1 MVPIPKRSTSEP
13 VSDDMRRREFVTL
26 LGGAAFA
33 WPCVARA
40 QAGKRLNI
48 GVLGADATVWAPWMA
63 AFVARLR
70 ELGWVEG
77 HTIAIEYRWTEGSAA
92 RVSEIGA
99 DFLRQNVAVIV
110 TYGGAVAVLKQ
121 ATTVTPIV
129 FAVAVDPVRGGLVA
143 SLARPG
149 GNVTGMSIQQLDLV
163 GKRLELL
170 REVIPQ
176 FRRIAIMFDAG
187 YSSSVLEASD
197 IKATARTLGLDFA
210 SLEIR
215 RGDDIPPTFEALK
228 AKADALYVVS
238 DALIATNRTRIITR
252 ALDARLPTIL
262 SYCDYVGAG
271 GTHVLWPELRGPLPA
286 CRRHGRQGSAR
297 DETERHPGRAGKQIR
312 IGYQSHDRQDTR
324 LGNSNYAARYRR

>member
-1 MVPIPKRSTSEP
+1 
-13 VSDDMRRREFVTL
+13 MRRREFISL
-26 LGGAAFA
+26 LGSAVA
-33 WPCVARA
+33 WPLAARA
-40 QAGKRLNI
+40 QQVGKPLNI

-63 AFVARLR
+63 AFLARLR

-77 HTIAIEYRWTEGSAA
+77 NTIAIEYRWTEGSAA

-129 FAVAVDPVRGGLVA
+129 FAVAVDAARGGLVE

-149 GNVTGMSIQQLDLV
+149 SNVTGMSIQQSDLV

-176 FRRIAIMFDAG
+176 FRRLAIMFDAG

-197 IKATARTLGLDFA
+197 IKTTTRTLGLEFA

-215 RGDDIPPTFEALK
+215 RGEDIPPTFEALK

-238 DALIATNRTRIITR
+238 DALIAANRTGIITR
-252 ALDARLPTIL
+252 ALNARLPTIL
-262 SYCDYVGAG
+262 SYRDYVEAG
-271 GTHVLWPELRGPLPA
+271 GLMSYGPNFADLFRRAADMVDKVLRG
-286 CRRHGRQGSAR
+286 
-297 DETERHPGRAGKQIR
+297 TKPGDIPVEQASKFELAINRTTAKI
-312 IGYQSHDRQDTR
+312 
-324 LGNSNYAARYRR
+324 LGLEIPTTLLATADDVIE

>member
-1 MVPIPKRSTSEP
+1 ME
-13 VSDDMRRREFVTL
+13 RRKFIKGLCSGV
-26 LGGAAFA
+26 AA
-33 WPCVARA
+33 WPLGAYA
-40 QAGKRLNI
+40 QQIDKPRRI
-48 GVLGADATVWAPWMA
+48 GVLGADATVWRPWVA
-63 AFVARLR
+63 AFVKRVG
-70 ELGWVEG
+70 ELGWIEG
-77 HTIAIEYRWTEGSAA
+77 DTVAIDYRWTEGSAV

-129 FAVAVDPVRGGLVA
+129 FAVAVDAARSGLVE
-143 SLARPG
+143 SVARPG
-149 GNVTGMSIQQLDLV
+149 GNVTGMSIQQSDLV

-252 ALDARLPTIL
+252 ALNARLPTIL
-262 SYCDYVGAG
+262 SYRDYVEAG
-271 GTHVLWPELRGPLPA
+271 GLMSYGPNYVDLFRRAADMVDKVLRGMKPSDIPV
-286 CRRHGRQGSAR
+286 
-297 DETERHPGRAGKQIR
+297 
-312 IGYQSHDRQDTR
+312 
-324 LGNSNYAARYRR
+324 